1 MVGLPGMIWM
11 VLIIR
16 CVGAFI
22 AAATSNNKGFLGRSS
37 LLRAPTTKPSIDSS
51 SPFLLFA
58 TVTNTRGGGGN
69 SSDDDVPSA
78 ETTTRLDVLL
88 EKAQCHLRER
98 DANQAFATLAEAYG
112 IDPTSTKIALLFE
125 SCLELKV
132 LLAEETYY
140 QWKNATTTTTTDHHD
155 GSDNNIALSET
166 ELTNLFQDRMGLSSL
181 FIDKEQ
187 YDEAGIQLRKAI
199 EEANY
204 WLSRSL
210 QPSADASS
218 SAAATTKM
226 IELSNT
232 RYAHWQPLLDRAQYL
247 LYRSNAACCRWDK
260 YFEDGYRLSQSLSH
274 NLSPSS
280 GHVQRTLHPFDAL
293 KFPCISLDLASKI
306 AESYASRAL
315 EVHGITGTDNKPNK
329 DTQQQPLRRSVVTV
343 NRKELPKQTEKIRIG
358 YISPDFTSRHPLAFL
373 MQHVFRYHDKSQF
386 SVYIYSLSSNV
397 DNGIEVEAIRES
409 CDQFTCLSPSA
420 MSPLQLYERML
431 QDELD
436 IIVDLCGYSGTSLVA
451 EIMASRQLLRQMN
464 EKNAS
469 DGEGAMNNPLRL
481 PIHASYM
488 GFPGS
493 IGSPLVWDYSIFD
506 QVVIPP
512 SDEFGIRKHY
522 NEALVYMPH
531 CYFVNSH
538 KTVLGNEGDGIVLS
552 NDEERI
558 QMRAK
563 YGIHPMAFV
572 YCCHSRPDKIDPSTF
587 RSWMR
592 ALSAVRSEYYA
603 KQSSKDGAPILWLL
617 RSGKEMENNLRE
629 LVRSEFGDSLED
641 VLLFADV
648 SERNEHLRRLGCA
661 DVFLDTPAYNAH
673 TLGCDALYLGLPM
686 ISLLRKDGNDFNQV
700 QSAIATDK
708 LASRVGASLLH
719 AAMLGDLIYPTMSSY
734 EDAMIQCAVDSE
746 WFNNVKERL
755 RSATQ
760 LSPLFDTE
768 RWVRNLEA
776 SFIHMKSLRGATRDK
791 MLPDIIVEDSS

>member
-1 MVGLPGMIWM
+1 M
-11 VLIIR
+11 VLVFR

-22 AAATSNNKGFLGRSS
+22 AAATSNEGFLGRSS
-37 LLRAPTTKPSIDSS
+37 LLRAPTTKASIIESS
-51 SPFLLFA
+51 SPFSLFA

-69 SSDDDVPSA
+69 SSDDDVPAA
-78 ETTTRLDVLL
+78 ETSTRLDVLL
-88 EKAQCHLRER
+88 EKAQCHLHER
-98 DANQAFATLAEAYG
+98 DADQAFATLAEAYS

-140 QWKNATTTTTTDHHD
+140 QWKNATKTTTTDHYD
-155 GSDNNIALSET
+155 GSDNNIPLSET

-204 WLSRSL
+204 WLSCSL
-210 QPSADASS
+210 HLSADTSLS
-218 SAAATTKM
+218 SATATTMK
-226 IELSNT
+226 ELSNT

-247 LYRSNAACCRWDK
+247 LYRSNAACCRWEK
-260 YFEDGYRLSQSLSH
+260 YFEDGDRLSQSLSH
-274 NLSPSS
+274 NLSPSL

-293 KFPCISLDLASKI
+293 KFPCISLELASKI

-315 EVHGITGTDNKPNK
+315 EVHGIIDTDNKLNK
-329 DTQQQPLRRSVVTV
+329 DTQQQQSRRSVVTV
-343 NRKELPKQTEKIRIG
+343 NRKELPKQKGKIRIG

-397 DNGIEVEAIRES
+397 DNGMEVEAIRES
-409 CDQFTCLSPSA
+409 CDQFTYLSPSA
-420 MSPLQLYERML
+420 MSPLQLYQRML

-451 EIMASRQLLRQMN
+451 EIMASRQLLRQMTEN
-464 EKNAS
+464 NGS

-493 IGSPLVWDYSIFD
+493 IGSHLVWDYSIFD

-538 KTVLGNEGDGIVLS
+538 KTVLGREGGGIILS

-629 LVRSEFGDSLED
+629 LVRSEFGDSMED
-641 VLLFADV
+641 ALLFADV

-686 ISLLRKDGNDFNQV
+686 ISLLRKDGNDFNKV
-700 QSAIATDK
+700 QSSIATDK

-719 AAMLGDLIYPTMSSY
+719 AAGLGDLIYPTMSSY
-734 EDAMIQCAVDSE
+734 EDAMIKCAVDGK
-746 WFNNVKERL
+746 WFNNVKKRL

-776 SFIHMKSLRGATRDK
+776 SFIYMKSLRGVSCDK